1 MLRAKIV
8 VFLLSLMIALPAWG
22 GGINSELMDAARK
35 GDTAV
40 VQELLDAGADVNATD
55 KHGGTALMMAAVNG
69 HTDTVQV
76 LLDAGADI
84 NMKHGFGK
92 SAKMLAAEKGHSEVV
107 ELLEAEKL
115 RHKFIVIVGG
125 PRITHELS
133 KELGFDA
140 GFGPKKFAEDVA
152 SYFSQE
158 LLHRINKSRK

>member
-8 VFLLSLMIALPAWG
+8 VFLLSLMIALPAWA

-40 VQELLDAGADVNATD
+40 VQELLDAGANVNATD
-55 KHGGTALMMAAVNG
+55 KHGGTAVMMAAVNG

-107 ELLEAEKL
+107 ELLEA
-115 RHKFIVIVGG
+115 
-125 PRITHELS
+125 
-133 KELGFDA
+133 A
-140 GFGPKKFAEDVA
+140 GDME
-152 SYFSQE
+152 
-158 LLHRINKSRK
+158 